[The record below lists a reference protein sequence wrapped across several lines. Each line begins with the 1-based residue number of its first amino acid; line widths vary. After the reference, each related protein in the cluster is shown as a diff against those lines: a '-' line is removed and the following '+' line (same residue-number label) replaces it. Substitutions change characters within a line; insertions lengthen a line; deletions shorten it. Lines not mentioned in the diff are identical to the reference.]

1 DHTAGIKAMAASRKY
16 FLSLFGRNFRHVL
29 YQSRNPHLM
38 RPNMRLLSDKII
50 DSSDSEPP
58 IPVYKSPQNE
68 PVDRKRARLLYQSR
82 KRGMLENGLLLSTF
96 ADKHLDGLNDNQLDQ
111 YDKLINEPSN
121 DWEIYYWMTD
131 KKPTPTEYD
140 NPVMELLKIHA
151 KNENMEE
158 RIRQP
163 DLQAK

>member
-1 DHTAGIKAMAASRKY
+1 MDLNVSKMARAVYPSSCPLLRGLILPKKY
-16 FLSLFGRNFRHVL
+16 IWIWFLIG
-29 YQSRNPHLM
+29 
-38 RPNMRLLSDKII
+38 
-50 DSSDSEPP
+50 
-58 IPVYKSPQNE
+58 
-68 PVDRKRARLLYQSR
+68 
-82 KRGMLENGLLLSTF
+82 STF
-96 ADKHLDGLNDNQLDQ
+96 VDKHLDGLNDNQLDQ

>member
-1 DHTAGIKAMAASRKY
+1 MDLNVSKMVIAVYPSSCPLLRGLILPKKY
-16 FLSLFGRNFRHVL
+16 IWIWFLIG
-29 YQSRNPHLM
+29 
-38 RPNMRLLSDKII
+38 
-50 DSSDSEPP
+50 
-58 IPVYKSPQNE
+58 
-68 PVDRKRARLLYQSR
+68 
-82 KRGMLENGLLLSTF
+82 STF